1 MFILGL
7 IGIEDL
13 ERRRILIKCKIATVN
28 AEIYYR
34 LVTLPDLM
42 HTNFIVPEYADE
54 KPEFD
59 ITLNKIPSSPKSFAT
74 PGTKSSNPLK
84 KDTSIIYSEKPNPR
98 RSSPFGPPEPF
109 VLLSNAL
116 YSFVIF
122 PTTLS
127 KFFFSSSISFS
138 AFSALFIASL

>member
-1 MFILGL
+1 MIFISGL
-7 IGIEDL
+7 IDIEDL

-74 PGTKSSNPLK
+74 PGTKRYKYYLFGETKSS
-84 KDTSIIYSEKPNPR
+84 E
-98 RSSPFGPPEPF
+98 E
-109 VLLSNAL
+109 LSVWPA
-116 YSFVIF
+116 
-122 PTTLS
+122 
-127 KFFFSSSISFS
+127 
-138 AFSALFIASL
+138 